1 MSQYR
6 KTLPKTTELSYIDIL
21 KKSKQREIDAEL
33 NEFKKKEKQK
43 KLEVILKDFQ
53 LNHRYHY
60 DE

>member
-21 KKSKQREIDAEL
+21 KKSKQREIDSEVNEMKKSLKQIEL
-33 NEFKKKEKQK
+33 DRIIKEHS
-43 KLEVILKDFQ
+43 

-60 DE
+60 DK